1 MEEITF
7 FKELC
12 AEAIL
17 NLKNR
22 ISSADMLRSCMEDSP
37 GISTPE
43 LLGMRFN
50 ITTKKQVVK
59 ILDARGYSIMIEIPN
74 IRESESLKSIAV
86 SSVYIGRRNDRFG
99 ITSALIL
106 VISFD
111 ELMLFCFDDN
121 QRLVMFGARGE
132 EKLLAHWV
140 VDREEYY
147 STMYPYENVLI
158 QSRED
163 FSGAI
168 LDTEEEMAFYL
179 NMSPRIFEQFS
190 ESHRC
195 FPIIW
200 N

>member
-17 NLKNR
+17 NLKNL

-43 LLGMRFN
+43 LLGMRFD
-50 ITTKKQVVK
+50 ITTKKQVVE
-59 ILDARGYSIMIEIPN
+59 ILDARGYSVMIEIPN
-74 IRESESLKSIAV
+74 IQGAESLKPISI
-86 SSVYIGRRNDRFG
+86 SSVYIGRKNDQFG
-99 ITSALIL
+99 IISALIA

-121 QRLVMFGARGE
+121 QRLVMFGAGGE
-132 EKLLAHWV
+132 EKILAHWI

-147 STMYPYENVLI
+147 STMYPYENILI

-163 FSGAI
+163 LSGAI
-168 LDTEEEMAFYL
+168 LDTEDRNAFYL
-179 NMSPRIFEQFS
+179 NMSSKVFEQFS
-190 ESHRC
+190 ESHRY
-195 FPIIW
+195 FPIVW

>member
-12 AEAIL
+12 AEAVQ

-22 ISSADMLRSCMEDSP
+22 VSSADMLRSCMEDSP

-43 LLGMRFN
+43 LLGMRFD
-50 ITTKKQVVK
+50 ITTKKQVVE
-59 ILDARGYSIMIEIPN
+59 ILYARGYSVMIEISN
-74 IRESESLKSIAV
+74 IQESESLKSIAV
-86 SSVYIGRRNDRFG
+86 SSVYIGRKNDRFDV
-99 ITSALIL
+99 TSMLIA

-121 QRLVMFGARGE
+121 QRLVMFGAKGE
-132 EKLLAHWV
+132 EKLLAHWI
-140 VDREEYY
+140 VDRDEYY
-147 STMYPYENVLI
+147 STMYPYENVLM

-163 FSGAI
+163 SSGAI
-168 LDTEEEMAFYL
+168 LDTEDRIAFYL
-179 NMSPRIFEQFS
+179 NMSSKIFEKFS
-190 ESHRC
+190 ESHRY